1 MEESQKQLGA
11 NPNDEEGEGEEDEE
25 TLHTSRVKIYRL
37 GVKDD
42 KPNWTEMGVGKYRQ
56 SSYCRKRRSR

>member
-1 MEESQKQLGA
+1 MRFTL
-11 NPNDEEGEGEEDEE
+11 EGEEDEE